1 LKYGEAKEKL
11 EKILKEIEANEVDV
25 DDLAEQVKEAAV
37 LIQVC
42 RKKLQNTR
50 QEVEKVVAEMGLDEN
65 ELGDVETEET
75 KETE

>member
-11 EKILKEIEANEVDV
+11 EKILKEIEANEEDV